1 MNPNQDLIDIIRLN
15 ELEEMNEENLLP
27 EEEKKSNA
35 VLINRKRQE
44 KMHKVA
50 LKLTPEQVAKSKE
63 QERIIYGEVL
73 KEE

>member
-15 ELEEMNEENLLP
+15 GLEEMNEKSFLP

-35 VLINRKRQE
+35 MLINRKRQE
-44 KMHKVA
+44 KINKVA

-63 QERIIYGEVL
+63 QEKIIYGEAL
-73 KEE
+73 KED